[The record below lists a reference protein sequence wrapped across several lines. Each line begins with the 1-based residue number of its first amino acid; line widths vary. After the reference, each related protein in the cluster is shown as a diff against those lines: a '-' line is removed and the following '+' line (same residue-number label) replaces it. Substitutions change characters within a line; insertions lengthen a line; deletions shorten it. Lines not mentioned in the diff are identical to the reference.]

1 MFDIIFTLDYE
12 IHGSGEG
19 SPCDLMV
26 EPTRRLMRRMERHG
40 AKLTI
45 MADVAEIARFKQ
57 YAATHGDDRFHAEMI
72 EDQLREAVGRAHDVQ
87 LHIHPAYYGARW
99 QDERWILNWADY
111 DLTRLGYERL
121 AAMIG
126 DGKTYLESL
135 LRPVAPGYECMAFRA
150 ANWSMQPSGDIVRA
164 LRDRGI
170 RIDTSVFKYGS
181 RSGLVRFDYSNAFS
195 NLVPWLVGPA
205 DICLPDP
212 EGVLWEVPIYCED
225 RWLWEFLSVSRIRRI
240 WQAMAHP
247 MPDSHNSEGDDHRG
261 VGWMPTQRGDGL
273 LRGAVK
279 KLELLVRRH
288 ALKMDFN
295 QCSGRQLIG
304 TLRRVEAKHGEC
316 PYPLP
321 LVLIGHSKLF
331 TTYNERDFTVFLEYV
346 ADHAG
351 RYRFATFRELDLDVM
366 RKAFGHERADSTI
379 QRDQKGIQPGKTQ
392 LDQAVPTE
400 AQEQA

>member
-19 SPCDLMV
+19 SPYELMV

-57 YAATHGDDRFHAEMI
+57 YAAAHGDDRFNAEMI
-72 EDQLREAVGRAHDVQ
+72 EDQLREAVGSAHDVQ

-99 QDERWILNWADY
+99 QDERWVLNWADY
-111 DLTRLGYERL
+111 DLARLGYERL
-121 AAMIG
+121 STMIG
-126 DGKTYLESL
+126 DGRTYLESL
-135 LRPVAPGYECMAFRA
+135 LRPVVPEYECMAFRA

-164 LRDRGI
+164 LRDQGI

-181 RSGLVRFDYSNAFS
+181 RSGRVCFDYTNAFS
-195 NLVPWLVGPA
+195 NLVPWPVGPA

-212 EGVLWEVPIYCED
+212 EGVLWEVPIYCEE
-225 RWLWEFLSVSRIRRI
+225 RWLWDFLSVSRLHRI

-247 MPDSHNSEGDDHRG
+247 MPESRDRAGDDHRG
-261 VGWMPTQRGDGL
+261 VGRTPARRGNGL
-273 LRGAVK
+273 LRGPLR

-288 ALKMDFN
+288 ARKMDFN
-295 QCSGRQLIG
+295 QCSGRQLVD
-304 TLRRVEAKHGEC
+304 TLRRVEATHGEC
-316 PYPLP
+316 PHPLP

-331 TTYNERDFTVFLEYV
+331 TTYNEEDFAVFLEYV
-346 ADHAG
+346 AGHTA
-351 RYRFATFRELDLDVM
+351 RYRFATFGELDPDVM
-366 RKAFGHERADSTI
+366 RKAFEHERAGGAI
-379 QRDQKGIQPGKTQ
+379 QRN
-392 LDQAVPTE
+392 
-400 AQEQA
+400 